1 MDKNLPPVSLG
12 IVMDGNRRWAKSK
25 GLMAL
30 AGHRAGAEK
39 LKDVVEWSKAAGIKF
54 LTVYAFST
62 ENWNRSLEEVSG
74 IMNLLEEYLD
84 REFGEL
90 SKTTRLRFIG
100 ERERF
105 SDVIREKVEHLE
117 KVSKDQESFTLSI
130 ALSYGGRAEILE
142 AVNKLIEEDR
152 EVVTES
158 ELSEK
163 LWTAGTPDP
172 DLIIRTGGEK
182 RLSNFL
188 LWQSVYS
195 ELFFTPT
202 LWPDFSREEFDA
214 IVAEY
219 AKRERRNGK

>member
-214 IVAEY
+214 IIAEY